1 MSKLA
6 LNEEAVGTI
15 QKVLTEIISRIP
27 RSKEIEVSEPVK
39 RAREI
44 AHSAAMRA
52 SGISGALSL
61 PPGPLGMVT
70 ILPEL
75 ISIWNLQSQM
85 VADIAAVFGK
95 RAELTREVMI
105 YCLFRHGAAMLMRDL
120 VVRVGERVLI
130 QRPALKVLQQILG
143 KIGIKISKTMLG
155 KTISRYVPFAGA
167 LVVAGYAWYDTS
179 QVAATA
185 IDTFSKEMEFEPE
198 AESEAGPPLMLEN

>member
-1 MSKLA
+1 MSNFA
-6 LNEEAVGTI
+6 DHEEAASTI
-15 QKVLTEIISRIP
+15 QKVLVEIVSRIP
-27 RSKEIEVSEPVK
+27 RSKELEVSEPAK

-44 AHSAAMRA
+44 AQSASLKA

-70 ILPEL
+70 VLPEL

-85 VADIAAVFGK
+85 VADIASCFGK

-105 YCLFRHGAAMLMRDL
+105 YCLFRHGAAMLVRDL
-120 VVRVGERVLI
+120 VVRVGERLLI
-130 QRPALKVLQQILG
+130 QRPALRVLQQILA
-143 KIGIKISKTMLG
+143 KVGIKMTKHVLG

-167 LVVAGYAWYDTS
+167 LVVAGYAYYDTS

-185 IDTFSKEMEFEPE
+185 IDMFSKEMEFEPE
-198 AESEAGPPLMLEN
+198 SGEEGLPLS